1 MLDSIVIFTV
11 TLDVNEDFQFLENK
25 AQILEDAKLF
35 TIMPVIS
42 GPYSV
47 DSFFYLRYVDENI

>member
-1 MLDSIVIFTV
+1 MLDSVVIFTV

-35 TIMPVIS
+35 TIMPVIN
-42 GPYSV
+42 GYYSV